1 MSEKLGPVYLDG
13 DQEVFVGMEFGQSR
27 GYSEEMAARID
38 AEVKRLLEECYQKAV
53 DALSANRDRME
64 KLVDALLKY
73 DTISRR
79 EFVTLMET
87 GALPG
92 YSGCRHPHHGRCD
105 DAGYGGRK
113 EERKFRKVRRNA

>member
-1 MSEKLGPVYLDG
+1 MVTQFGMSEKLGPVYLDG

-38 AEVKRLLEECYQKAV
+38 AEVKRLLESYQKAV
-53 DALSANRDRME
+53 DALSANRDRMK

-87 GALPG
+87 GALP
-92 YSGCRHPHHGRCD
+92 D
-105 DAGYGGRK
+105 IQDADTAPR
-113 EERKFRKVRRNA
+113 AT